1 MKSYTIHLIRHGIS
15 QGNLLGQYI
24 GVTDSPLSKEGKE
37 QLKQL
42 AEQNSYPYAQ
52 AYYTSPLSRC
62 VDSLKLIYPNAEPIV
77 VEGFKECNFGKW
89 EGKSAKDLEHDPDFI
104 QWMESGSTMSPP
116 GGEDGGH
123 FMQRVCMEFE
133 TFVERM
139 MRTGET
145 SAVLMVHGGTI
156 MSILSAYGLPRAP
169 LYDWMVEPGHGY
181 SLRITPGL
189 WMRSM
194 VAEVY
199 DTIPPRE
206 QQQNREHTVIDYA
219 REAANRAFGDK
230 EETES

>member
-89 EGKSAKDLEHDPDFI
+89 EGK
-104 QWMESGSTMSPP
+104 
-116 GGEDGGH
+116 
-123 FMQRVCMEFE
+123 
-133 TFVERM
+133 
-139 MRTGET
+139 
-145 SAVLMVHGGTI
+145 
-156 MSILSAYGLPRAP
+156 
-169 LYDWMVEPGHGY
+169 
-181 SLRITPGL
+181 
-189 WMRSM
+189 
-194 VAEVY
+194 
-199 DTIPPRE
+199 
-206 QQQNREHTVIDYA
+206 
-219 REAANRAFGDK
+219 
-230 EETES
+230 